1 MRIHRWKDTGDGTY
15 LVLLYFTV
23 NWTQGTQ
30 GVSREAGRLRNHRNC
45 RQVYSLR
52 AGAAAVLQPCC
63 IPWWL
68 TQRTQPKCSLHSFS
82 GRAYI
87 YLQSKSGLWP
97 SRYIFIHMCSAIS
110 DLSCYTTMYLQNV
123 AGERETVGRES
134 LTTAILPNLLFPYI
148 SIYLYLDR
156 GIDRI
161 LLSH

>member
-1 MRIHRWKDTGDGTY
+1 MANPED
-15 LVLLYFTV
+15 
-23 NWTQGTQ
+23 
-30 GVSREAGRLRNHRNC
+30 
-45 RQVYSLR
+45 
-52 AGAAAVLQPCC
+52 
-63 IPWWL
+63 
-68 TQRTQPKCSLHSFS
+68 QPKCSLHGFS

-97 SRYIFIHMCSAIS
+97 SEYILTHMHSAIS

-123 AGERETVGRES
+123 AGEWETMGRES

-148 SIYLYLDR
+148 SIYLYLDK